1 MTTPI
6 YPDDA
11 TAPVT
16 AFPVVADITYNST
29 GATTDFNLPTS
40 VDNRGEVVAYVD
52 GVTQS
57 TYSYDISNSGATV
70 SFLIAPAATSLVLKT
85 ITLPTRFRLTR
96 TFPAVRTVEYSN
108 TTATVVNGNTYV
120 VDGNI
125 QSYSLPEGVNVS
137 LASDFMVF
145 LSGVYQSGEAFTYPS
160 INLGYSG
167 IDIGDNTATK
177 LLLNYTGNFTDES
190 PSATV
195 ITNIGSVTTSNTSG
209 LYDAV
214 FSGSNYLTAP
224 SSDALNIHN
233 QPFTLDTHFKPSTGA
248 TMAANQ
254 TLVSRYED
262 SDNYYYLRTVG
273 ANSNVGFIIN
283 SGGAITELYGGN
295 ANGGSNYHVAVSYDL
310 NEQNVRLYVNNVK
323 VAHKSY
329 ASSAT
334 TAGPLQ
340 IGRGNVINQYFT
352 GTVNFTRFA
361 ASARYRS
368 GGLAPIDIS
377 TPQTVIS
384 GAPIGSIDNTDTLSI
399 RVFDSS
405 VTTNDRFGSMADRKP
420 DKGINSKRSFDVTT
434 FTSQAG
440 YEKRRLKSRRSK
452 REYDLQYTNIT
463 GIEKTAIENFYTQR
477 SGEFEAFIFD
487 LSHINES
494 GTITARFDKELS
506 INQTLSTGT
515 GLLDNFY
522 TVSFKLKEV
531 FD

>member
-1 MTTPI
+1 MTTPV
-6 YPDDA
+6 YPNDA

-16 AFPVVADITYNST
+16 DFPVVASVNYTTT
-29 GATTDFNLPTS
+29 GITTDFNLPTA

-52 GVTQS
+52 GILQS
-57 TYSYDISNSGATV
+57 TYAYDISNSGATV
-70 SFLIAPAATSLVLKT
+70 SFITAPNASLLALKT
-85 ITLPTRFRLTR
+85 VTLPTRFRLTR

-108 TTATVVNGNTYV
+108 TTATVVNGNTFSIN
-120 VDGNI
+120 GNI
-125 QSYSLPEGVNVS
+125 ESYSLPEGVNVS
-137 LASDFMVF
+137 SSSDFMVF
-145 LSGVYQSGEAFTYPS
+145 LSGVYQGTSAFTYPS

-177 LLLNYTGNFTDES
+177 LLLNYLGNFTDQS
-190 PSATV
+190 PAPIV
-195 ITNIGSVTTSNTSG
+195 ITNIGSVTTSNSRG
-209 LYDAV
+209 ISEAV

-224 SSDALNIHN
+224 STESLNIHN
-233 QPFTLDTHFKPSTGA
+233 QQFTLDTHFYPDAGT

-262 SDNYYYLRTVG
+262 SDNYYYLRLVG
-273 ANSNVGFIIN
+273 ANANVGFVIN
-283 SGGAITELYGGN
+283 SGGAVTELYGGN
-295 ANGGSNYHVAVSYDL
+295 ANGGSNYHVAVSYDI
-310 NEQNVRLYVNNVK
+310 NEQNIRLYVNNVI
-323 VAHKSY
+323 VSHSSY
-329 ASSAT
+329 TSSAST
-334 TAGPLQ
+334 TGPLE
-340 IGRGNVINQYFT
+340 IGKGNTINQYFT
-352 GTVNFTRFA
+352 GRVDFTRFA
-361 ASARYRS
+361 TSARYRS
-368 GGLAPIDIS
+368 NGLAPIDIS

-384 GAPIGSIDNTDTLSI
+384 GAPLGSIDSTDTLGI
-399 RVFDSS
+399 RVFDSA
-405 VTTNDRFGSMADRKP
+405 VTTIDRFGSMADRKP
-420 DKGINSKRSFDVTT
+420 DRGIASKRSFDVTT

-452 REYDLQYTNIT
+452 REYDLRYTNIS

-477 SGEFEAFIFD
+477 SGEFESFIFD

-506 INQTLSTGT
+506 IDQTLSTGT